1 MVTCNLH
8 LYITIECIYLR
19 NDMDGYEFLLRVA
32 HVPPNLWIDIDEMS
46 VNPKDMLEHFG
57 YSKVGEEC
65 YKTQIIIGTRS
76 FSIIAAIMQAGFLCW
91 SIFEGNHTNIINI
104 YILYL

>member
-1 MVTCNLH
+1 
-8 LYITIECIYLR
+8 
-19 NDMDGYEFLLRVA
+19 MDGYEFLLRVA